1 MIFEH
6 EIPEGSKLYFGA
18 AARRKREIEQIAS
31 DVLYADGF
39 EEIVVPL
46 FSYHQH
52 ESISD
57 AKELIRL
64 GDRENHKMSLRA
76 DTTIDVVRIISKRL
90 GRNTTHSKWFYIQP
104 VYRYPSNEQYQ
115 VGAEII
121 GESDLSIALE
131 RSLEI
136 FARLETKPLLQ
147 ISNINIPK
155 ILSGML
161 DIPMDDF
168 RHIRIEKLLAKEIDW
183 LTQLVYLQDPAGI
196 DDIMPIVPEA
206 IRDELQKMKEL
217 CQKVSYTNTVVAPL
231 YYAKMLY
238 YDELFFRVIEGNDV
252 YARGGRYKNEDV
264 TSVGFA
270 ISTDV
275 LLEAGV

>member
-18 AARRKREIEQIAS
+18 NARRKREIEQIAS

-52 ESISD
+52 QSVSD
-57 AKELIRL
+57 PKELIRL
-64 GDRENHKMSLRA
+64 GDRDNHKMSLRA

-90 GRNTTHSKWFYIQP
+90 GRNTDHRKWFYIQP
-104 VYRYPSNEQYQ
+104 VYRYPSHEQYQ

-121 GESDLSIALE
+121 GEADLSIALQQN
-131 RSLEI
+131 LEI
-136 FARLETKPLLQ
+136 FGRLDAQPLLQ

-155 ILSGML
+155 ILSKTLGIAL
-161 DIPMDDF
+161 EDF
-168 RHIRIEKLLAKEIDW
+168 RHIRIEKLLAQDIDW
-183 LTQLVYLQDPAGI
+183 LTKLVYLQEPSQI
-196 DDIMPIVPEA
+196 DAVMEIVPDTV
-206 IRDELQKMKEL
+206 RLELQKIKEL
-217 CQKVSYTNTVVAPL
+217 CENVPYARTVIAPL

-238 YDELFFRVIEGNDV
+238 YDELFFRVIEHNEV
-252 YARGGRYKNEDV
+252 FARGGRYQNEDV
-264 TSVGFA
+264 TSSGFA
-270 ISTDV
+270 IYTDA

>member
-1 MIFEH
+1 MIFAH
-6 EIPEGSKLYFGA
+6 EIPEGSKLYFGGN
-18 AARRKREIEQIAS
+18 ARRKREIERIAS
-31 DVLYADGF
+31 DVLYTDGF

-90 GRNTTHSKWFYIQP
+90 GRNTDHGKWFYIQP
-104 VYRYPSNEQYQ
+104 VYRYPSQEQYQ
-115 VGAEII
+115 VGAEVI
-121 GESDLSIALE
+121 GEADLSIALS
-131 RSLEI
+131 RCLEI
-136 FARLETKPLLQ
+136 LERLETKPLLQ

-155 ILSGML
+155 ILSRTL

-168 RHIRIEKLLAKEIDW
+168 RHIRIEKLLARGIDW
-183 LTQLVYLQDPAGI
+183 LTKLVYLQDPAQI
-196 DDIMPIVPEA
+196 DAVMPLVPEA
-206 IRDELQKMKEL
+206 LRGELQKMKEL
-217 CQKVSYTNTVVAPL
+217 CEKASYANTVVAPL

-238 YDELFFRVIEGNDV
+238 YDELYFRVIEGNEV
-252 YARGGRYKNEDV
+252 YASGGRYENEGV

-270 ISTDV
+270 IYTDV

>member
-6 EIPEGSKLYFGA
+6 EIPEGSKLYFGG

-46 FSYHQH
+46 FSHHQH
-52 ESISD
+52 ESIPD
-57 AKELIRL
+57 TKELIRL
-64 GDRENHKMSLRA
+64 GDRDNNRMSLRA

-90 GRNTTHSKWFYIQP
+90 GRNTDHRKWFYIQP
-104 VYRYPSNEQYQ
+104 VYRYPSHEQYQ
-115 VGAEII
+115 VGAEVI
-121 GESDLSIALE
+121 GEADLSIALRRSVAIFE
-131 RSLEI
+131 RLG
-136 FARLETKPLLQ
+136 TQPLLQ
-147 ISNINIPK
+147 VSNINIPK
-155 ILSGML
+155 ILSATL

-168 RHIRIEKLLAKEIDW
+168 RHIRIENLLKRDIDW
-183 LTQLVYLQDPAGI
+183 LTKLVYLEDPREI
-196 DDIMPIVPEA
+196 DAVLPLVPEA
-206 IRDELQKMKEL
+206 LQDELLKIKEL
-217 CQKVSYTNTVVAPL
+217 CLSVPYANTVVAPL

-238 YDELFFRVIEGNDV
+238 YDELYFRVIEGNEV
-252 YARGGRYKNEDV
+252 YASGGRYQNEDV

-270 ISTDV
+270 IYTDA

>member
-1 MIFEH
+1 MIFAH

-18 AARRKREIEQIAS
+18 SARRKREIEQIAC

-46 FSYHQH
+46 FSHHQH
-52 ESISD
+52 ESIPD

-64 GDRENHKMSLRA
+64 GDRNNNRMSLRA

-90 GRNTTHSKWFYIQP
+90 GRNTDHRKWFYIQP
-104 VYRYPSNEQYQ
+104 VYRYPSHEQYQ
-115 VGAEII
+115 VGAEVI
-121 GESDLSIALE
+121 GEADLSIAM
-131 RSLEI
+131 RRCLEI
-136 FARLETKPLLQ
+136 FDRLETQPLLQ

-155 ILSGML
+155 ILSRLL
-161 DIPMDDF
+161 DIPIDDF
-168 RHIRIEKLLAKEIDW
+168 RHIRIENFLARGIDW
-183 LTQLVYLQDPAGI
+183 LTKLVYLEKPSEI
-196 DDIMPIVPEA
+196 DALLPLVPE
-206 IRDELQKMKEL
+206 ELRVELVKMKEL
-217 CQKVSYTNTVVAPL
+217 SLSVPYANTVVAPL

-238 YDELFFRVIEGNDV
+238 YDELYFRVIAANDV

-270 ISTDV
+270 IATDV

>member
-6 EIPEGSKLYFGA
+6 EIPEGSKLYFGD

-31 DVLYADGF
+31 AALYADGF

-64 GDRENHKMSLRA
+64 GDRDNHRMSLRA
-76 DTTIDVVRIISKRL
+76 DTTIDVVRIISRRL
-90 GRNTTHSKWFYIQP
+90 GRNTTHCRWFYIQP
-104 VYRYPSNEQYQ
+104 VYRYPSQEQYQ
-115 VGAEII
+115 VGAEVI
-121 GESDLSIALE
+121 GESDLSIALK

-136 FARLETKPLLQ
+136 FAKLDAAPLLQ
-147 ISNINIPK
+147 VSNINIPK

-168 RHIRIEKLLAKEIDW
+168 RQIRIEKLLALKIDW
-183 LTQLVYLQDPAGI
+183 LSKLVYLQDPAEI
-196 DDIMPIVPEA
+196 DAVMALVPDA
-206 IRDELQKMKEL
+206 IRVELQKIKEL
-217 CQKVSYTNTVVAPL
+217 CQKVPYAKTVVAPL

-238 YDELFFRVIEGNDV
+238 YDELFFRVIDGNEV
-252 YARGGRYKNEDV
+252 FARGGRYRNDDV

-270 ISTDV
+270 IYTDV